1 MRVLLIED
9 ERGLAEVVRR
19 GLAKHGFDTDVV
31 YDGEQ
36 GLWAAT
42 QTGYDLIILDIML
55 PSMNGYEV
63 IERVRAR
70 QVRTP
75 VLMLTAL
82 DDEYDQANAFDLGAD
97 DYLT

>member
-31 YDGEQ
+31 HDGEQ
-36 GLWAAT
+36 GLCAAT
-42 QTGYDLIILDIML
+42 ETGYDVIILDIML
-55 PSMNGYEV
+55 PSMDGYEV
-63 IERVRAR
+63 IERLRGR
-70 QVRTP
+70 QVWTP

-82 DDEYDQANAFDLGAD
+82 DDEYDKANAFDLVP
-97 DYLT
+97 TTT